1 MTNRHTM
8 RYVCNLLLFINIKMN
23 ENEDRELA
31 ILINKFFTKLMYRYN
46 KIENENKILK
56 QQLEQLKLENN
67 N

>member
-1 MTNRHTM
+1 
-8 RYVCNLLLFINIKMN
+8 MN